1 MLLSQKYFFFYS
13 RTVTKL
19 HRVLHSGHTSFFF
32 CNCFAFRVGSAA
44 FRCFSGQQATGRR
57 QVGGRH
63 FRFVSY
69 GQFLSSRFLPST
81 TIWNV
86 SLAVRSTLDLR
97 PIGLSVTTSM
107 GRIFFLA
114 ESPHATAAEKKNIS
128 REIHRR
134 APCPRNFVFFTRNT
148 RKNGKNLSLPSWDTV
163 TPGHFFQLM
172 LHQQKRAYGRVG
184 GPSTNLEPAPLLTRS
199 VFAIS

>member
-107 GRIFFLA
+107 GRIFFWLSRRMRLQPKRRIFLA
-114 ESPHATAAEKKNIS
+114 VSIAGRHALQTSYFHTK
-128 REIHRR
+128 H
-134 APCPRNFVFFTRNT
+134 T
-148 RKNGKNLSLPSWDTV
+148 
-163 TPGHFFQLM
+163 
-172 LHQQKRAYGRVG
+172 QKRKKSHFRTSQIGCVG
-184 GPSTNLEPAPLLTRS
+184 NQRTFQPLADLVCAAILCSGVFMKLLPDTS
-199 VFAIS
+199 VVGVGNAI

>member
-107 GRIFFLA
+107 GRNIFFFFFFWLSRRMRLQPKRRIFLA
-114 ESPHATAAEKKNIS
+114 ASVTGRRCLSISYFSHETHAKTQK
-128 REIHRR
+128 
-134 APCPRNFVFFTRNT
+134 
-148 RKNGKNLSLPSWDTV
+148 SLTSEFP
-163 TPGHFFQLM
+163 
-172 LHQQKRAYGRVG
+172 
-184 GPSTNLEPAPLLTRS
+184 E
-199 VFAIS
+199 

>member
-69 GQFLSSRFLPST
+69 GQFRSSRFLPST

-148 RKNGKNLSLPSWDTV
+148 RKNAKISHSRISRKGK
-163 TPGHFFQLM
+163 
-172 LHQQKRAYGRVG
+172 
-184 GPSTNLEPAPLLTRS
+184 
-199 VFAIS
+199 